1 MRLWIILGTLA
12 AALAGAARAQTGTV
26 ITSDAL
32 TFDYKRS
39 VAIFENNV
47 KVNDPQMRM
56 EADKLTLLFEGTNSI
71 KSITATGKVKLWQAD
86 KVATCKQAVYVG
98 KSGEITLTGD
108 VVVTRG
114 SDSLQ
119 TEEVLFW
126 VNEDRMQCRKP
137 SRVTISAESQSGG
150 GKSPRALPFK

>member
-1 MRLWIILGTLA
+1 M
-12 AALAGAARAQTGTV
+12 

-39 VAIFENNV
+39 IAVFEDNV
-47 KVNDPQMRM
+47 KVNDPQVRM
-56 EADKLTLLFEGTNSI
+56 EADKLTAIFDSTNSV
-71 KSITATGKVKLWQAD
+71 KSITATGKVKMWQAD
-86 KVATCKQAVYVG
+86 KVATCNKAVYVG
-98 KSGEITLTGD
+98 TSGEITLTGD

-137 SRVTISAESQSGG
+137 SRVTISQDSQGA
-150 GKSPRALPFK
+150 GKTPRSSPLK